1 MSGVLGNRRTRLIVF
16 MLVATAAISVLA
28 FRAAGSSVSYY
39 LEPHEYLADPALEGT
54 RVRVA
59 GRVIGDTIVERAG
72 RPVEFQIVG
81 DFDDRLLV
89 RFEDGVVPNLFG
101 PFALVIA
108 EGRGVSGGVEASSL
122 LIKHEDEFWADTP
135 PSESISSH
143 FVPAPEGGE
152 PGDPANDNDDGSDD
166 GDEKDRG
173 Y

>member
-1 MSGVLGNRRTRLIVF
+1 MSGALGSRRARLIAF

-28 FRAAGSSVSYY
+28 FQAAGSSVSYY
-39 LEPHEYLADPALEGT
+39 LEPREYLADDTLEGT

-59 GRVIGDTIVERAG
+59 GRVVGDTVVERAG
-72 RPVEFQIVG
+72 RPVEFEIVG
-81 DFDDRLLV
+81 DFDDRMLV

-108 EGRGVSGGVEASSL
+108 EGVGVEGGVEASSL
-122 LIKHEDEFWADTP
+122 IIKHEDEFWSEMP
-135 PSESISSH
+135 PPESISSH
-143 FVPAPEGGE
+143 FVPAPGEDEG
-152 PGDPANDNDDGSDD
+152 DDVADGADGN